1 MDEEINAALAGIGA
15 RLRAIRT
22 DRGMTLRDL
31 AEATD
36 ISESTLSRL
45 EAGQRRPNLDLIL
58 PLARALSVNLD
69 AIVDSPVTGDPRVD
83 LRPYQA
89 WGRTI
94 IPLSRHAVGVTAVK
108 QIIPAQDKPETPIR
122 QRHDGY
128 EWVYVLSGRLR
139 LIVADNDVIIGP
151 GQAAEFDTRHPH
163 WTGSAD
169 GEPVE
174 YLCLLNEQGE
184 RLHLG
189 RGRASAGAPMMDPE

>member
-1 MDEEINAALAGIGA
+1 M
-15 RLRAIRT
+15 
-22 DRGMTLRDL
+22 
-31 AEATD
+31 
-36 ISESTLSRL
+36 
-45 EAGQRRPNLDLIL
+45 
-58 PLARALSVNLD
+58 
-69 AIVDSPVTGDPRVD
+69 TGDPRVD

-94 IPLSRHAVGVTAVK
+94 IPLSQHADGVTAIK
-108 QIIPAQDKPETPIR
+108 QIIPARAEPETPTP

-139 LIVADNDVIIGP
+139 LVVADHDLTLEP

-174 YLCLLNEQGE
+174 YLCLLDEHGE

-189 RGRASAGAPMMDPE
+189 TDGLRPEDPGARTIPASFRAEVARGFRCRSGARRRASSRCRA

>member
-1 MDEEINAALAGIGA
+1 MDEEINAALAGIGS
-15 RLRAIRT
+15 RLRSIRNAQ
-22 DRGMTLRDL
+22 GMTLREL

-45 EAGQRRPNLDLIL
+45 EAGQRRPNLHLIL
-58 PLARALSVNLD
+58 PLARALRVSLD
-69 AIVDSPVTGDPRVD
+69 EIVETPVTGDPRVD

-94 IPLSRHAVGVTAVK
+94 IPLSQHADGVTAIK
-108 QIIPAQDKPETPIR
+108 QIIPARAEPEAPTL

-139 LIVADNDVIIGP
+139 LIVADHDITLEP

-174 YLCLLNEQGE
+174 YICLLDEQGE

-189 RGRASAGAPMMDPE
+189 RGRPPT